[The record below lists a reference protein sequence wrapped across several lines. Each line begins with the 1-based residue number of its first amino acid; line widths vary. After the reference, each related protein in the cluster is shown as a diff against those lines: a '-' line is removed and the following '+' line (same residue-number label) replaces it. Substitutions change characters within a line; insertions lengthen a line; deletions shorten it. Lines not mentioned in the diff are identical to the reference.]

1 MSEESGNKPSTA
13 FWLIGGLLAVWNL
26 SGLYMYYQMSITT
39 PGQLQAAGYN
49 AQQIAHVLGT
59 PAWAHSAY
67 AIAVN
72 AGVLG
77 VIFLLLRKTWAVPM
91 FVLSLIGALLQ
102 DLDSYVL
109 RDALELF
116 DPVWLTIPVTVIVV
130 CVFEIWFSLRAK
142 TNGWLS

>member
-1 MSEESGNKPSTA
+1 MPEETTTKVSTA
-13 FWLIGGLLAVWNL
+13 FWVIAGLLAVWNL

-39 PGQLQAAGYN
+39 PEQLQVAGYS
-49 AQQIAHVLGT
+49 AVQIEHILGT

-77 VIFLLLRKTWAVPM
+77 VIFLLLRKAWAIPM

-102 DLDSYVL
+102 DLDAYVL
-109 RDALELF
+109 RGALEHF
-116 DPVWLTIPVTVIVV
+116 EAVWLVIPITVIVI
-130 CVFEIWFSLRAK
+130 CVFEIWYSRAAK
-142 TNGWLS
+142 AKGWLS

>member
-1 MSEESGNKPSTA
+1 MSEESTSKPGTA
-13 FWLIGGLLAVWNL
+13 FWVIVGLLAVWNL

-39 PGQLQAAGYN
+39 PEQLQAAGYN
-49 AQQIAHVLGT
+49 AQQIGHVLDT

-77 VIFLLLRKTWAVPM
+77 VIFLLLRKTWAIPL
-91 FVLSLIGALLQ
+91 FVLSLAGALLQ

-109 RDALELF
+109 RGALELF
-116 DPVWLTIPVTVIVV
+116 DAIWLIIPITVVV
-130 CVFEIWFSLRAK
+130 ICGFEIWYSLRLKAK
-142 TNGWLS
+142 GWLT

>member
-1 MSEESGNKPSTA
+1 MSEVSISKPGLA
-13 FWLIGGLLAVWNL
+13 FWVIAGLLAVWNL

-39 PGQLQAAGYN
+39 PEQLAVAGYN

-59 PAWAHSAY
+59 PAWGHSAY

-77 VIFLLLRKTWAVPM
+77 VILLLLRKAWAIPL
-91 FVLSLIGALLQ
+91 FVISLVGALLQ

-109 RDALELF
+109 RGALELF
-116 DPVWLTIPVTVIVV
+116 DPVWLVIPITVVV
-130 CVFEIWFSLRAK
+130 ICGFEIWYSLRAK
-142 TNGWLS
+142 AKGWLA